1 MAQKVVIDVEARF
14 IDNLTPKIDKADKA
28 VDDLGKKKP
37 KVVVDAETDEADKD
51 IDQTGKKLDDLGK
64 KKPKPKVGLE
74 DDASKGLDKIIDKT
88 KALADKV
95 CSVAIKVRDNDTLRQ
110 LTRIDEKA
118 KSIAGKT
125 WTAAVKIKDMA
136 LAPLQTIERKLFS
149 IKTLAM
155 GIIGGMAANK
165 YVKEPVQMYANKEDL
180 VTQFAVMLKGKS
192 DKPNYDAAEER
203 ISELTSF
210 AGETPFTRDEI
221 YQASRVLQTY
231 TQGALATPDATG
243 GLRMIGDIAA
253 ATGQEYTR
261 VANYMGRL
269 YNEVG
274 RGGKSLGEPL
284 MMLREIGALSA
295 EQEESIKKI
304 AEGSGTIDE
313 KWEKI
318 AGQFTNTDGMMK
330 EMSNQ
335 MNNLMLGVQSFFK
348 NNLYMKL
355 GEGISESLKPFLI
368 DFRKWRSDN
377 ADLIASWAEQVKD
390 FAADASEKVLGV
402 VRRTAS
408 RANKIMQSDEFQN
421 ADLFG
426 KIGMLWEGAIKNP
439 FADWWSNTVVP
450 WWDGTAVPWLTTKAG
465 ELGTTIG
472 GGLSNFLLTIL
483 GADTTGVASQGGEI
497 AKSFVKGFKDA
508 FDGGAVADAI
518 IDAIGRVWD
527 AMPMWAKMLVG
538 GIGVSKAA
546 GGIASMAGGVANFA
560 GMASKVLGGE
570 TAFQGALS
578 GGAAKFA
585 GALGAGGG
593 GATLAGASGATMAA
607 IGGGAALGGL
617 VGGATA
623 ISGGY
628 DLYRGFKEG
637 DATRKAS
644 GGLKL
649 GGVAAG
655 AATGAMLGSVV
666 PVLGTAAGALIG
678 AGVGGIG
685 GWLGSNKIKKDAA
698 ENAKSLEDLA
708 TQAKDNSQAS
718 DVLAK
723 KQEYL
728 AETLGD
734 VKLSYSEIQAVA
746 SNFLARGMTEN
757 MSAFSSATVN
767 ANKSMQTLEG
777 TAENLNKLNWKA
789 SVGFKF
795 DEAGKAEYTKAIE
808 DYIASAEKVVEDK
821 HYEFTAAVSMLID
834 PKGKNGKS
842 IIESG
847 DEFYNSLQE
856 SLDATETKLTK
867 EVKIALKD
875 GVIDADE
882 QKIISDLQNKI
893 AEITQKVASAES
905 TAKME
910 ALKIKFGGG
919 AIDSES
925 FAQLQEEIASQIESS
940 TMQYDEALTTSITG
954 LKLQLDEG
962 AINQEEYDAQI
973 AQLTEGYEANIGEI
987 HANAESLQLE
997 ILGDAFDIDQ
1007 DQLSSALHNS
1017 INQGIQPMN
1026 WSAADA
1032 SRLLNIEGLSAQAA
1046 TGIGTALQSAAET
1059 AQTLQVNA
1067 TIDPTYKTSNKFKGT
1082 SSDFGVKDNY
1092 SFPTTT
1098 AVEAEFDPDKFS
1110 GSKSDFNIQDTY
1122 NHSTNV
1128 NVDVY
1133 WNYTDHGKKNLSK
1146 NQTQNVGGFRG
1157 GLFGGGKIKQFSD
1170 GGMVAGGAQLVT
1182 VAEEGSPEMIIP
1194 MSSQRRGRALK
1205 LWAQAGHMM
1214 RVPGFAAGGLVGGN
1228 ADEGIRNHQNS
1239 GNGAAAGSS
1248 GTQVNVGGVTVE
1260 INVNGDGGNPNIAE
1274 AIAAQGQEIADQI
1287 AGVLADAFSGQFENT
1302 PTKGVA

>member
-14 IDNLTPKIDKADKA
+14 IDNLTDKVNRADKA

-37 KVVVDAETDEADKD
+37 KVVVDAETDEANKD

-64 KKPKPKVGLE
+64 KKPKPRISLE
-74 DDASKGLDKIIDKT
+74 DEASKGLDKILDKT
-88 KALADKV
+88 KDLADKV
-95 CSVAIKVRDNDTLRQ
+95 CSVAIKIRDNDTLAQ
-110 LTRIDEKA
+110 LTKIDEKA

-125 WTAAVKIKDMA
+125 WTAAVKVKDMA
-136 LAPLQTIERKLFS
+136 LAPLKTIEQKLFS

-155 GIIGGMAANK
+155 GLVGGMAANK
-165 YVKEPVQMYANKEDL
+165 FVKQPVQDYANKEDL

-192 DKPNYDAAEER
+192 DKPNYEAAEQR

-231 TQGALATPDATG
+231 TQGALATPDSTG

-295 EQEESIKKI
+295 EQEEKIKEI
-304 AEGSGTIDE
+304 ATGSGDIGE

-318 AGQFTNTDGMMK
+318 AGQFKNTDGMMK

-335 MNNLMLGVQSFFK
+335 MNNLLLGVKSFFK

-355 GEGISESLKPFLI
+355 GEGITQSLKPFLI

-402 VRRTAS
+402 IRRTAS
-408 RANKIMQSDEFQN
+408 RANKIMQSDEFQS
-421 ADLFG
+421 ADIFG

-439 FADWWSNTVVP
+439 FADWWKSTVVP
-450 WWDGTAVPWLTTKAG
+450 WWDDTAVPWLSEKAG
-465 ELGTTIG
+465 ALGTTIG
-472 GGLSNFLLTIL
+472 AGLSSAVLTLL
-483 GADTTGVASQGGEI
+483 GADATGVASQGGEI
-497 AKSFVKGFKDA
+497 ARSFVQGFVDA
-508 FDGGAVADAI
+508 FEGSKIADAF
-518 IDAIGRVWD
+518 IDAIGNIWD
-527 AMPMWAKMLVG
+527 AMPMWAKMLIG
-538 GIGVSKAA
+538 GIGIAKGA
-546 GGIASMAGGVANFA
+546 GAVANLAGGVAKFA
-560 GMASKVLGGE
+560 GGASSIIAGE
-570 TAFQGALS
+570 TAMQGALS
-578 GGAAKFA
+578 GGAASFA
-585 GALGAGGG
+585 GYLGAGKTAGLAGG
-593 GATLAGASGATMAA
+593 TLAGASGATMAG
-607 IGGGAALGGL
+607 IGAGAALGGV

-623 ISGGY
+623 ISGAY
-628 DLYRGFKEG
+628 DLYRGFQDK
-637 DATRKAS
+637 DNTRKAS
-644 GGLKL
+644 GGMKL

-685 GWLGSNKIKKDAA
+685 GLLGSNKIKKDAA
-698 ENAKSLEDLA
+698 ENAKSLEELSTA
-708 TQAKDNSQAS
+708 AEDNSQAS

-728 AETLGD
+728 AQTLGD
-734 VKLSYSEIQAVA
+734 VKLSYSEIQDVA

-757 MSAFSSATVN
+757 MAAFSSATVN
-767 ANKSMQTLEG
+767 ANKSMLTLEG

-795 DEAGKAEYTKAIE
+795 DENGQAEYTKAIE
-808 DYIASAEKVVEDK
+808 DYIASAEKVIEDK

-842 IIESG
+842 IIDSG

-856 SLDATETKLTK
+856 ELDATETKLTK
-867 EVKIALKD
+867 QVKIALKD

-882 QKIISDLQNKI
+882 QKIIADLQGKI
-893 AEITQKVASAES
+893 AEITEKVTNAEN

-910 ALKIKFGGG
+910 ALKIKFGGS

-925 FAQLQEEIASQIESS
+925 FAQLQEEIAAQIANS
-940 TMQYDEALTTSITG
+940 TASYDQALTTSITG

-973 AQLTEGYEANIGEI
+973 AQLTEGYEANVGEI

-1007 DQLSSALHNS
+1007 DQLSAALHNS
-1017 INQGIQPMN
+1017 LSQGIQPMN
-1026 WSAADA
+1026 WSAEQA
-1032 SRLLNIEGLSAQAA
+1032 SSFLNLDQLSAEAA
-1046 TGIGTALQSAAET
+1046 TGIGTALQSVAET
-1059 AQTLQVNA
+1059 SQTLDVNA
-1067 TIDPTYKTSNKFKGT
+1067 TINPNLTVNPSKKFKGT
-1082 SSDFGVKDNY
+1082 AEDFGVNSEY
-1092 SFPTTT
+1092 SFPTSA
-1098 AVEAEFDPDKFS
+1098 AVDAEFDPAKFS
-1110 GSKSDFNIQDTY
+1110 GKKSDFGIKDDY
-1122 NHSTNV
+1122 NFSTNANVTV
-1128 NVDVY
+1128 N
-1133 WNYTDHGKKNLSK
+1133 WSYTNKGKKK
-1146 NQTQNVGGFRG
+1146 IDPDGEGFRG
-1157 GLFGGGKIKQFSD
+1157 GLFGGVRRFSD
-1170 GGMVAGGAQLVT
+1170 GGMVRGGSQLIE

-1214 RVPGFAAGGLVGGN
+1214 KVPGFANGGLVGGN
-1228 ADEGIRNHQNS
+1228 EDEGIRNHQS
-1239 GNGAAAGSS
+1239 GGSGAAAGSS
-1248 GTQVNVGGVTVE
+1248 GVQVNVGGVTVE
-1260 INVNGDGGNPNIAE
+1260 INVSGGGDQNIAQ
-1274 AIAAQGQEIADQI
+1274 AIAEQGQEIAEQI
-1287 AGVLADAFSGQFENT
+1287 SGILADSLGAQFANT

>member
-14 IDNLTPKIDKADKA
+14 IDNLTDKVNRADKA

-37 KVVVDAETDEADKD
+37 KVVVDAETDEADRD
-51 IDQTGKKLDDLGK
+51 IDSTGKKLDDLGK
-64 KKPKPKVGLE
+64 KKPKPRVGLE
-74 DDASKGLDKIIDKT
+74 DEATKGLDKILDKT
-88 KALADKV
+88 KDLADKV
-95 CSVAIKVRDNDTLRQ
+95 CSVAIKIRDNDTLAQ
-110 LTRIDEKA
+110 LTKIDEKA

-125 WTAAVKIKDMA
+125 WTAAVKVKDMA
-136 LAPLQTIERKLFS
+136 LAPLKTIEQKLFS

-155 GIIGGMAANK
+155 GLVGGMAANK
-165 YVKEPVQMYANKEDL
+165 FVKQPVQDYANKEDL

-192 DKPNYDAAEER
+192 DKPNYEAAEQR

-231 TQGALATPDATG
+231 TQGALATPDSTG

-295 EQEESIKKI
+295 EQEEKIKEI
-304 AEGSGTIDE
+304 ATGSGDIGE

-318 AGQFTNTDGMMK
+318 AGQFKNTDGMMK

-335 MNNLMLGVQSFFK
+335 MNNLLLGVKSFFK

-355 GEGISESLKPFLI
+355 GEGITQSLKPFLI

-377 ADLIASWAEQVKD
+377 ADLIASWAEQIKD

-408 RANKIMQSDEFQN
+408 RANKIMQSDEFQS
-421 ADLFG
+421 ADIFG

-439 FADWWSNTVVP
+439 FADWWKSTVVP
-450 WWDGTAVPWLTTKAG
+450 WWDETAVPWMAEKAG
-465 ELGTTIG
+465 SLGTTIG
-472 GGLSNFLLTIL
+472 GGLSSAILTLL
-483 GADTTGVASQGGEI
+483 GADATGVAGQGGEI
-497 AKSFVKGFKDA
+497 ARSFVQGFVDA
-508 FDGGAVADAI
+508 FEGSKIADAF
-518 IDAIGRVWD
+518 IDAIGNIWD
-527 AMPMWAKMLVG
+527 AMPMWAKMLIG
-538 GIGVSKAA
+538 GIGISKAA
-546 GGIASMAGGVANFA
+546 GGIANMAGGVAKFA
-560 GMASKVLGGE
+560 GGASKVLGGE
-570 TAFQGALS
+570 TAMQTALS
-578 GGAAKFA
+578 GGAASFGTFLTGKT
-585 GALGAGGG
+585 AGGIG
-593 GATLAGASGATMAA
+593 GMTGARLAA
-607 IGGGAALGGL
+607 IGGGAALGGIM
-617 VGGATA
+617 GGATA
-623 ISGGY
+623 VSGAY
-628 DLYRGFKEG
+628 DLYRGFQDK
-637 DATRKAS
+637 DNTRKAS
-644 GGLKL
+644 GGMKL
-649 GGVAAG
+649 GGVGAG
-655 AATGAMLGSVV
+655 AAIGAMFGG
-666 PVLGTAAGALIG
+666 PAGALIG
-678 AGVGGIG
+678 AGVGGIA
-685 GWLGSNKIKKDAA
+685 GWIGSNKIKKNAA
-698 ENAKSLEDLA
+698 ENAKSLEDLT
-708 TQAKDNSQAS
+708 TQAKDSSQAS

-728 AETLGD
+728 AQTLGD
-734 VKLSYSEIQAVA
+734 VKLSYSEIQEVA

-777 TAENLNKLNWKA
+777 TAETLNKLNWKA

-795 DEAGKAEYTKAIE
+795 DEEGQAEYTKAVE
-808 DYIASAEKVVEDK
+808 DYIASAEKVIEDK

-856 SLDATETKLTK
+856 DLDATETKLTK

-882 QKIISDLQNKI
+882 QKIISDLQGKI
-893 AEITQKVASAES
+893 AEITEKVTNAEN

-925 FAQLQEEIASQIESS
+925 FAQLQEEIAAQIAAS
-940 TMQYDEALTTSITG
+940 TTSYDEALTASITS

-962 AINQEEYDAQI
+962 AIDQATYDEQI
-973 AQLTEGYEANIGEI
+973 AQLTEGYEANVGEI

-1007 DQLSSALHNS
+1007 DQLSAALHNS
-1017 INQGIQPMN
+1017 LSEGIQPMN
-1026 WSAADA
+1026 WSAEQA
-1032 SRLLNIEGLSAQAA
+1032 SRFLNVEGLSAQAA
-1046 TGIGTALQSAAET
+1046 TGIGTALQSVAET
-1059 AQTLQVNA
+1059 SQTIPVNA
-1067 TIDPTYKTSNKFKGT
+1067 TIEPNFTTTSKFKGT
-1082 SSDFGVKDNY
+1082 AEEFGVNSAY
-1092 SFPTTT
+1092 SFPTATGI
-1098 AVEAEFDPDKFS
+1098 EAEYSANEFD
-1110 GSKSDFNIQDTY
+1110 GSKSTFGIKDSYSFNTTATL
-1122 NHSTNV
+1122 NVKWSTKNTG
-1128 NVDVY
+1128 NKKVDP
-1133 WNYTDHGKKNLSK
+1133 DGP
-1146 NQTQNVGGFRG
+1146 GFRG
-1157 GLFGGGKIKQFSD
+1157 GLFGKGRIRQFSD
-1170 GGMVAGGAQLVT
+1170 GGMVAGGAQLALL
-1182 VAEEGSPEMIIP
+1182 AEEGSPEMVIP
-1194 MSSQRRGRALK
+1194 TSSQRRKRGLD
-1205 LWAQAGHMM
+1205 LWRQTGHMLG
-1214 RVPGFAAGGLVGGN
+1214 VPGFADGGLVGGN
-1228 ADEGIRNHQNS
+1228 ADEGIRSHQ
-1239 GNGAAAGSS
+1239 SS
-1248 GTQVNVGGVTVE
+1248 GSGSAPGASSVQVNVGGVTVE
-1260 INVNGDGGNPNIAE
+1260 VNVNGGEGQDIAA
-1274 AIAAQGQEIADQI
+1274 AIAAQGEEIAEQI
-1287 AGVLADAFSGQFENT
+1287 SGILADALSAQFENT